1 MQRRMP
7 ALLAFASGQPAMRRE
22 ADMMGLT
29 VCVAL
34 LAALVAGNDHEPH
47 SKFDVIAI
55 VWATTVG
62 LVLTH
67 SFALTLA
74 VRLVKD
80 PSFVIR
86 PGVLL
91 GVQLVMAS
99 MVAVTASVVVLL
111 SSTEFDRLG
120 ARVSAALFLGLLVGA
135 ESRAGG
141 SSWGRALGWG
151 LGAMGAAT
159 ALATGKWFIG
169 L

>member
-1 MQRRMP
+1 MARRVP
-7 ALLAFASGQPAMRRE
+7 ALLAFASGQPSMRRE

-34 LAALVAGNDHEPH
+34 LVALVAGNDHEPH

-62 LVLTH
+62 LVVTH
-67 SFALTLA
+67 SFALALS
-74 VRLVKD
+74 VRLVED
-80 PSFVIR
+80 PTFVIR
-86 PGVLL
+86 PWLL
-91 GVQLVMAS
+91 LAVQLVMAT
-99 MVAVTASVVVLL
+99 MVALTASVVVLL
-111 SSTEFDRLG
+111 TSADLDRLG

-135 ESRAGG
+135 ETRAGG
-141 SSWGRALGWG
+141 SSWARTLGWG
-151 LGAMGAAT
+151 FGAIAAAL